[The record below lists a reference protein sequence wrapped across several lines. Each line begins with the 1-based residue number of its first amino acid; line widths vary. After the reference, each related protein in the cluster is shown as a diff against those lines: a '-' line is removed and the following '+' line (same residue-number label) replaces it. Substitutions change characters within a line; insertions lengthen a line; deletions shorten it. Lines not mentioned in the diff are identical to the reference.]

1 VVFPSVDELIRMADV
16 EFTLKNHGVTLTI
29 SEWKDASDVEPS
41 YQLDEVWVHVRGV
54 PHAWRHY
61 LGFWALGSVIGA
73 TLDVDMYTYRKM
85 GVIRLLVGVMSRDP
99 LPLTTDI
106 VFDKKGYEITYSIE
120 DKNFIPASPVIFR
133 EESHNDGGG
142 GMDKVSEQEDKSPEH
157 AFKKHKLDGKGGG
170 AGSMAGGFGDGEDSP
185 MLGAAAISPLEKAN
199 EPVPAVMKGFPLL
212 NLSALH
218 SVRPSLIGRTGAD
231 LKLHKNGMSS
241 AAGFLSGGKRSS
253 VVGSYDTNGCNLM
266 LQSILDEQ
274 IVSNM
279 KGADP
284 TGVINSVHT
293 TRIVPDASSWSKVH
307 AFLPPSLEFGPTM
320 RTEFYQQAARQEHRM
335 QNIYSQLS
343 AGVFSCGKRNIV
355 VGSDSTNGCNFLLQN
370 IPDEQLVSN
379 KKGVGPSVVLTSAH
393 TAMNMPAACCWSMVH
408 VCPPPI
414 LEIYPP
420 PMQTEY
426 SLQPAFQGQRS
437 FAFERE
443 GQPMDDVRKIERS
456 LHIGAGQVKLPI
468 PPEKKLMPPGKG
480 SNFFPLYKNN
490 SDSPAFVRRSARF
503 IALSKDGSTHVDEDS
518 TLKAM
523 KRASRRNLD
532 GDLSG
537 FKPAG
542 QALRTVSTSSL
553 PIGPFQSGME
563 QASAVTAIN
572 DLSNLSCASKL
583 KKIGFMLGD
592 DEFAVNRS
600 INGLKKMELD
610 RKATNSHTTLE
621 SPSLEESN
629 TGNSCSVSDEE
640 VDEIN
645 NDLLTHLL
653 KDVADANFDD
663 VDLDTKICDL
673 MASAR
678 QSKKRPKNHKSQYG
692 GGMSKQKM
700 NVS

>member
-1 VVFPSVDELIRMADV
+1 MADV

-133 EESHNDGGG
+133 EESRNDGGG
-142 GMDKVSEQEDKSPEH
+142 GMDKVSEQEGKSPEH

-218 SVRPSLIGRTGAD
+218 SVRPSLNGRTGAD

-293 TRIVPDASSWSKVH
+293 TRIVPDASSWSK
-307 AFLPPSLEFGPTM
+307 
-320 RTEFYQQAARQEHRM
+320 
-335 QNIYSQLS
+335 
-343 AGVFSCGKRNIV
+343 
-355 VGSDSTNGCNFLLQN
+355 N

-393 TAMNMPAACCWSMVH
+393 TAMNMPAACCWSM
-408 VCPPPI
+408 
-414 LEIYPP
+414 
-420 PMQTEY
+420 
-426 SLQPAFQGQRS
+426 PAFQGQRS

-443 GQPMDDVRKIERS
+443 GRPMDDVRKIERS

-468 PPEKKLMPPGKG
+468 PPEKKLMPPGK
-480 SNFFPLYKNN
+480 
-490 SDSPAFVRRSARF
+490 
-503 IALSKDGSTHVDEDS
+503 DEDS

-553 PIGPFQSGME
+553 PIGPFQSGYPFG
-563 QASAVTAIN
+563 VTEAI
-572 DLSNLSCASKL
+572 KL
-583 KKIGFMLGD
+583 G
-592 DEFAVNRS
+592 
-600 INGLKKMELD
+600 
-610 RKATNSHTTLE
+610 H
-621 SPSLEESN
+621 P
-629 TGNSCSVSDEE
+629 
-640 VDEIN
+640 
-645 NDLLTHLL
+645 
-653 KDVADANFDD
+653 
-663 VDLDTKICDL
+663 
-673 MASAR
+673 SAR
-678 QSKKRPKNHKSQYG
+678 GAATVGCG
-692 GGMSKQKM
+692 GFATLGA
-700 NVS
+700 NGHGLFFPGAWVAI

>member
-1 VVFPSVDELIRMADV
+1 
-16 EFTLKNHGVTLTI
+16 
-29 SEWKDASDVEPS
+29 
-41 YQLDEVWVHVRGV
+41 
-54 PHAWRHY
+54 
-61 LGFWALGSVIGA
+61 
-73 TLDVDMYTYRKM
+73 MYTYRKM

-133 EESHNDGGG
+133 EESRNDGGG

-393 TAMNMPAACCWSMVH
+393 TAMNMPAACCWSM
-408 VCPPPI
+408 
-414 LEIYPP
+414 
-420 PMQTEY
+420 
-426 SLQPAFQGQRS
+426 GQRS

-468 PPEKKLMPPGKG
+468 PPEKKLMPPGK
-480 SNFFPLYKNN
+480 
-490 SDSPAFVRRSARF
+490 
-503 IALSKDGSTHVDEDS
+503 DEDS

-553 PIGPFQSGME
+553 PIGPFQSGYPFG
-563 QASAVTAIN
+563 VTEAI
-572 DLSNLSCASKL
+572 KL
-583 KKIGFMLGD
+583 G
-592 DEFAVNRS
+592 
-600 INGLKKMELD
+600 
-610 RKATNSHTTLE
+610 H
-621 SPSLEESN
+621 P
-629 TGNSCSVSDEE
+629 
-640 VDEIN
+640 
-645 NDLLTHLL
+645 
-653 KDVADANFDD
+653 
-663 VDLDTKICDL
+663 
-673 MASAR
+673 SAR
-678 QSKKRPKNHKSQYG
+678 GAATVGCG
-692 GGMSKQKM
+692 GFATLGA
-700 NVS
+700 NGHGLFFPGAWVAI

>member
-1 VVFPSVDELIRMADV
+1 MQGTADTARWSTAASRYGWTRTRPSAPARRPASTARTASCRSSGGSCRQTQSMSASTSLAKSSSEQSAFVELMAEDSGGWACSPR
-16 EFTLKNHGVTLTI
+16 TRRSNHGRLRQACKLI
-29 SEWKDASDVEPS
+29 
-41 YQLDEVWVHVRGV
+41 
-54 PHAWRHY
+54 HAKH
-61 LGFWALGSVIGA
+61 FGS
-73 TLDVDMYTYRKM
+73 
-85 GVIRLLVGVMSRDP
+85 P
-99 LPLTTDI
+99 
-106 VFDKKGYEITYSIE
+106 EE
-120 DKNFIPASPVIFR
+120 D
-133 EESHNDGGG
+133 
-142 GMDKVSEQEDKSPEH
+142 DKVFTKIESNRNVRLRRGPK
-157 AFKKHKLDGKGGG
+157 ARI
-170 AGSMAGGFGDGEDSP
+170 MASGGFGDGEDSP

-218 SVRPSLIGRTGAD
+218 SVRPSLNGRTGAD

-279 KGADP
+279 TGADP

-293 TRIVPDASSWSKVH
+293 TRIVPDASSWSK
-307 AFLPPSLEFGPTM
+307 
-320 RTEFYQQAARQEHRM
+320 
-335 QNIYSQLS
+335 
-343 AGVFSCGKRNIV
+343 
-355 VGSDSTNGCNFLLQN
+355 N

-393 TAMNMPAACCWSMVH
+393 TAMNMPAACCWSM
-408 VCPPPI
+408 
-414 LEIYPP
+414 
-420 PMQTEY
+420 
-426 SLQPAFQGQRS
+426 GQRS

-468 PPEKKLMPPGKG
+468 PPEKKLMPPGK
-480 SNFFPLYKNN
+480 
-490 SDSPAFVRRSARF
+490 
-503 IALSKDGSTHVDEDS
+503 DEDS

-572 DLSNLSCASKL
+572 DLSNL
-583 KKIGFMLGD
+583 
-592 DEFAVNRS
+592 
-600 INGLKKMELD
+600 
-610 RKATNSHTTLE
+610 
-621 SPSLEESN
+621 
-629 TGNSCSVSDEE
+629 
-640 VDEIN
+640 
-645 NDLLTHLL
+645 
-653 KDVADANFDD
+653 
-663 VDLDTKICDL
+663 
-673 MASAR
+673 
-678 QSKKRPKNHKSQYG
+678 
-692 GGMSKQKM
+692 
-700 NVS
+700 